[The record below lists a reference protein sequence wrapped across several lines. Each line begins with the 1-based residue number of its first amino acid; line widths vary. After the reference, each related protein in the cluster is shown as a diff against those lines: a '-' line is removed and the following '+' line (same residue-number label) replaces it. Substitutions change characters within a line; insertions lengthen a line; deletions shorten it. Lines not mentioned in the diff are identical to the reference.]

1 MDARHQRSFCFYSY
15 NTMIIFLKI
24 QIDTWREGKTMLEL
38 RRYSDFS
45 LFKRDVLTFLEQH
58 EGVK

>member
-1 MDARHQRSFCFYSY
+1 
-15 NTMIIFLKI
+15 
-24 QIDTWREGKTMLEL
+24 MLEL